1 MATGI
6 PRCFHCRGS
15 HRSEQSL
22 GAVLLGEGVR
32 VGTWGVGVVGIGL
45 SGAREGLALTR
56 LRGLGRPHFIFIEIQ
71 HMLSEPLIKAMP

>member
-1 MATGI
+1 MATGD
-6 PRCFHCRGS
+6 FHCRGS

-32 VGTWGVGVVGIGL
+32 VGTWGVGVVGID
-45 SGAREGLALTR
+45 SQDREGLALMR
-56 LRGLGRPHFIFIEIQ
+56 LRVSGRPHFIFIQIQ

>member
-1 MATGI
+1 MATGV

-71 HMLSEPLIKAMP
+71 HLLSEPLIKAMP

>member
-1 MATGI
+1 MATGV

-22 GAVLLGEGVR
+22 GVVLLGEGVR